1 MITRIFLLPI
11 ILCLMWAL
19 YLNANGWS
27 LRQGKKGFFVILG
40 VSGVIGGYLSLM
52 LWLTALD

>member
-1 MITRIFLLPI
+1 
-11 ILCLMWAL
+11 MWAL

-40 VSGVIGGYLSLM
+40 VSGIIGGYLSLM